1 MSLSDSKYETRHK
14 NGLSFYLLTKNVF
27 DGCLPCHSTFSLVS
41 FKFYCQFSMEKWH
54 FWFNFCFFHLMEL
67 CGLTVI
73 FIIHLYF
80 FCKLSKSSLP
90 NCLLV
95 CRVCLFPSKAFQIFQ
110 HFSYT
115 YMYAYVGA
123 CVCIIAI
130 FCSYLGK
137 LVSWCCVTKK
147 LWNSVS
153 YNYLIIR

>member
-1 MSLSDSKYETRHK
+1 MCLS
-14 NGLSFYLLTKNVF
+14 
-27 DGCLPCHSTFSLVS
+27 GCLPMPHSTFSLVS

-54 FWFNFCFFHLMEL
+54 FFWFNFCFFHLMEL

-80 FCKLSKSSLP
+80 FCKLSKEVLCP
-90 NCLLV
+90 IV
-95 CRVCLFPSKAFQIFQ
+95 CWCVEFCLFPSKAFQIFQ

-123 CVCIIAI
+123 CVCMLQY

-147 LWNSVS
+147 L
-153 YNYLIIR
+153 